1 MDLEISPKWSVL
13 RADHDNQSFDVGY
26 KLKIWHVE
34 SQYIYLLISLVPAPA
49 QARHYQ
55 SSKVNV
61 EDSLQQN
68 SIDIQQNITDVQQ
81 NITDFQQKSS
91 DFHQNST
98 DFQQNI

>member
-1 MDLEISPKWSVL
+1 MDLEISPKWFVL
-13 RADHDNQSFDVGY
+13 TADHDNQSFHVGY

-68 SIDIQQNITDVQQ
+68 SIDIQQNITDFQK
-81 NITDFQQKSS
+81 NSTDL
-91 DFHQNST
+91 HQNST